1 MCQQGFRVDRSPL
14 ARLVQVHM
22 WTVPIPTWIISK
34 PARPALSEA
43 TWICF
48 RTACLASGEVQ
59 SRLRRDH
66 SAGLQHVYASGILDG
81 RGYQGPGVGSQE
93 G

>member
-1 MCQQGFRVDRSPL
+1 MCQPGFRVDRSPL

-22 WTVPIPTWIISK
+22 WTVPTPTWIISK

-43 TWICF
+43 TWIVF

-81 RGYQGPGVGSQE
+81 RSYQGPGVGSQE